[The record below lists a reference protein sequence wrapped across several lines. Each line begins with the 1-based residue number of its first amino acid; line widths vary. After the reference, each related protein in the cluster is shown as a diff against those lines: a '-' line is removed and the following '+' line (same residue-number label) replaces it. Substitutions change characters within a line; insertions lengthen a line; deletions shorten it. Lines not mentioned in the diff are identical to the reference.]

1 MTQIQGQVLCGSG
14 PSALKA
20 SGSMWYV
27 CEPLPLVTKDQRP
40 LGDIDTFSNVDMY
53 FVPQKV

>member
-53 FVPQKV
+53 FVP